1 MPNVKGKQYPY
12 TPAGMLAA
20 SKARRGL
27 NERSPFPVRPGNSI
41 NQRGV
46 RPSNGPGLP
55 PPDPRLLRPQPRRG
69 GGLPPQRPLVGP
81 GMGPRP
87 RLSKPRPVGPRPVRP
102 GMPNPFRKKGS
113 GGSRQ
118 MSTPGM
124 GNMLKGKGRGY

>member
-20 SKARRGL
+20 SKASRGT
-27 NERSPFPVRPGNSI
+27 NQRKPFPGRPGNSI

-55 PPDPRLLRPQPRRG
+55 PPDPRLLQPQPRRG
-69 GGLPPQRPLVGP
+69 GGLPSQRPPVGP
-81 GMGPRP
+81 GMRP
-87 RLSKPRPVGPRPVRP
+87 GRPRPVGPRPVRP
-102 GMPNPFRKKGS
+102 GMSNPFRKKGS
-113 GGSRQ
+113 GGARQ